1 LSYFGILQDISI
13 FKISPASHCLREVAS
28 NLEELAESIRQYGL
42 LQPIVVRPKS
52 SGYEIVA
59 GNRRLAAA
67 KLLKLRKL
75 SCHVI
80 ELSDKEAY
88 EVGLVENLQ
97 HKTMNPIEESIA
109 FKKYVNSYG
118 WGGVSELAKHIGK
131 SQEFVTKRIQLLS
144 LPEEIQQ
151 ELIRQRITPSV
162 ALELLASDKESIP
175 EMGEFVIKNSLT
187 KIEARNLVKNLM
199 NDNVTKNVITKSHD
213 ETEEIV
219 KKDLT
224 SYERELYLLDKALMK
239 SITIMKST
247 LVSFDDVIN
256 SVDYNWI
263 LKELLMQYRL
273 IIHGDID
280 TFLKLRKRLKSKM
293 PLNYLS
299 SSRNSKKSY
308 SKAGDYL
315 DKEIV
320 TPIHLGTTFLS

>member
-1 LSYFGILQDISI
+1 
-13 FKISPASHCLREVAS
+13 
-28 NLEELAESIRQYGL
+28 
-42 LQPIVVRPKS
+42 
-52 SGYEIVA
+52 
-59 GNRRLAAA
+59 
-67 KLLKLRKL
+67 
-75 SCHVI
+75 
-80 ELSDKEAY
+80 
-88 EVGLVENLQ
+88 
-97 HKTMNPIEESIA
+97 
-109 FKKYVNSYG
+109 
-118 WGGVSELAKHIGK
+118 
-131 SQEFVTKRIQLLS
+131 
-144 LPEEIQQ
+144 
-151 ELIRQRITPSV
+151 
-162 ALELLASDKESIP
+162 
-175 EMGEFVIKNSLT
+175 MGEFVIKNSLT
-187 KIEARNLVKNLM
+187 KIEARNFVKNLM
-199 NDNVTKNVITKSHD
+199 NENVTRNDITKNQD

-308 SKAGDYL
+308 NKVGDHL

>member
-1 LSYFGILQDISI
+1 LSNLGIIQDISI
-13 FKISPASHCLREVAS
+13 FKISPASHSLREVTN
-28 NLEELAESIRQYGL
+28 NLEELAMSISQYGL
-42 LQPIVVRPKS
+42 LQPIVIRPKL
-52 SGYEIVA
+52 SGYEVVA

-75 SCHVI
+75 TCHII

-118 WGGVSELAKHIGK
+118 WGGVSELARHIGK

-151 ELIRQRITPSV
+151 EIIRQRITPSV
-162 ALELLASDKESIP
+162 ALELLASNNETIR
-175 EMGEFVIKNSLT
+175 ETGEYVIKNSLT
-187 KIEARNLVKNLM
+187 KIEARKLVKNSV
-199 NDNVTKNVITKSHD
+199 NENVAQSGSTINRD
-213 ETEEIV
+213 EIEETTN
-219 KKDLT
+219 KDLT
-224 SYERELYLLDKALMK
+224 SYERELYLLDKDLMK

-299 SSRNSKKSY
+299 SDYKKQKS
-308 SKAGDYL
+308 STDHL
-315 DKEIV
+315 DKKLV